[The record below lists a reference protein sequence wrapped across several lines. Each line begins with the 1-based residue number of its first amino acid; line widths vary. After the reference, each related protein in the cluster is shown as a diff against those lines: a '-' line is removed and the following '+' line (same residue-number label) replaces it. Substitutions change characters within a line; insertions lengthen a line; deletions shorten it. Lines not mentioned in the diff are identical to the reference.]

1 MSWQSPHEYFEQ
13 YYIHSISAQFFLFRC
28 VVLIL
33 VVIGRKN
40 AVVNDVV
47 VVNSIMQ
54 SVHFM
59 RMVTPGALKEI

>member
-1 MSWQSPHEYFEQ
+1 MSAH
-13 YYIHSISAQFFLFRC
+13 FFLFRC
-28 VVLIL
+28 VFLIL
-33 VVIGRKN
+33 VVIRRKN